1 MILVFIA
8 FCGCN
13 KDDGSGCLTNVGD
26 IVSEERHFESPFNTL
41 DIRDNATVTI
51 KEGPEYKVIVK
62 GGANLINSY
71 TTTIDGYKLV
81 IENQTSCQWMRDQ
94 DTPYDVY
101 ITMPE
106 IDSILY
112 SGYGNIYSDGVLEV
126 DTFKIITSDGVGDIE
141 LAFSGSYLYLI
152 QQTGATNVKL
162 TGSFDYVYCYST
174 SYSIIDLEELVCPRG
189 FYTNGGTGDFRIST
203 TDYIKVQL
211 NLTGNIY
218 YTNDPEIFIEMHSGS
233 GQLIHF

>member
-1 MILVFIA
+1 M
-8 FCGCN
+8 
-13 KDDGSGCLTNVGD
+13 GD
-26 IVSEERHFESPFNTL
+26 IVSEERIFDSPFNTL

-51 KEGPEYKVIVK
+51 KQGPEFKAIVK
-62 GGANLINSY
+62 GGANLIESY
-71 TTTIDGYKLV
+71 TTTVEGAKLV
-81 IENQTSCQWMRDQ
+81 IQNKTVCKWLRDQ
-94 DTPYDVY
+94 STPYEVH

-106 IDSILY
+106 IDTILF
-112 SGYGNIYSDGVLEV
+112 SGYGNIYSDGILDV

-174 SYSIIDLEELVCPRG
+174 SYSIIDLEELVCQRG
-189 FYTNGGTGDFRIST
+189 FYTNGGTGDFKIST

-218 YTNDPEIFIEMHSGS
+218 YTNDPEVFIESNPGS
-233 GQLIHF
+233 GQLIHY